1 MRRLAGLALMFI
13 AASAVMLAPTS
24 ACAREN
30 ARHFTLGADR
40 RAYNDARGHGW
51 EDANRFSV
59 KVPEGNYRVTLAFG
73 GAEAS
78 DTTVKAEGRRLMV
91 ESLHTGKGETATRSF
106 IVNVRTPALGA
117 PPENAP
123 GGAAVR
129 LKPREIGSPTWDD
142 RLTLEFLG
150 SAPRVTAI
158 AIEPIDVP
166 TVYLLGDSTV
176 TDQTAE
182 PAASWGQML
191 PRFFAPTIAVAN
203 HAESGETLKSFLAE
217 LRLDKALSR
226 MKPGDWVLIQFGHN
240 DQKAQWPQ
248 TYAEAETT
256 YRAYLRAYIAEVRR
270 RGATPLLVTSPER
283 RNFDSRGKITP
294 SHGRYPDAVRAVARE
309 EKVGLIDLTPMTI
322 AFYEALGPQRA
333 PLAFNDDG
341 RDRTHH
347 NNYGAYELARMI
359 ASRLFEA
366 DPKLAQHLLPEAR
379 DYDPANPSPPEAFR
393 LPASTA
399 RSARRPDGD

>member
-1 MRRLAGLALMFI
+1 MR
-13 AASAVMLAPTS
+13 AS
-24 ACAREN
+24 
-30 ARHFTLGADR
+30 
-40 RAYNDARGHGW
+40 
-51 EDANRFSV
+51 
-59 KVPEGNYRVTLAFG
+59 
-73 GAEAS
+73 
-78 DTTVKAEGRRLMV
+78 
-91 ESLHTGKGETATRSF
+91 HTGKGETATRSF

-203 HAESGETLKSFLAE
+203 HAEIRRDAE
-217 LRLDKALSR
+217 ILPRGVAARQGAL
-226 MKPGDWVLIQFGHN
+226 PHEAGGLGAHQFGHN

-294 SHGRYPDAVRAVARE
+294 SHGRYPDAVRAVAHE
-309 EKVGLIDLTPMTI
+309 ERVGLIDLTPMTI
-322 AFYEALGPQRA
+322 AFYEVLGPQRA

-347 NNYGAYELARMI
+347 NNYGAYELARMV

-366 DPKLAQHLLPEAR
+366 DPKLARHLLHKAR